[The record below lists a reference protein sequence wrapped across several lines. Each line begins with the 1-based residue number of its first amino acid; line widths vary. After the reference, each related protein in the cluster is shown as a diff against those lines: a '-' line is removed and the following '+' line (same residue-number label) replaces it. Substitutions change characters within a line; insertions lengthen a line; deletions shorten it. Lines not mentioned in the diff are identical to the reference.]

1 MSFWVYENQR
11 THGPQTDQGPQS
23 RVHKGDCRHC
33 NNGIGVSEAATDA
46 DKDAWHGPFTSLGVA
61 RGIARALPGP
71 IHHCRMCSPGSRGR

>member
-33 NNGIGVSEAATDA
+33 NNGIGVSGGATDA
-46 DKDAWHGPFTSLGVA
+46 DMDAWHGPFTSLGVA

-71 IHHCRMCSPGSRGR
+71 IHRCRMCSPGSRGR